1 MPPLLFDA
9 VSSYARVANEL
20 YGHYLDTTLGFSAAL
35 TQVCDAQTA
44 MRSNLPPGTLEDDL
58 AFFYGHGDP
67 NDPEHR
73 LQHRTTQGEFK
84 ARNAPNGPNEV
95 RASQFLIVL
104 LYEYWESV
112 HRAKVAAALALPSTD
127 DLKIPIF
134 GDLRILRHDVIHHVG
149 VIRAETVKRLE
160 RVNGFRPGQQIGLTG
175 NEAEALVGSVYV
187 ALDSIVTGAGH
198 PDPGYRWI
206 KTLGGVRAL

>member
-1 MPPLLFDA
+1 MPPLLFDE
-9 VSSYARVANEL
+9 VSNYARVVNEL
-20 YGHYLDTTLGFSAAL
+20 YGHYLDTTLGFSAAHA
-35 TQVCDAQTA
+35 QVCDVQMA
-44 MRSNLPPGTLEDDL
+44 MRPNLLPGTLEDDL
-58 AFFYGHGDP
+58 AFFYGRGDP

-112 HRAKVAAALALPSTD
+112 HRAKVAAALDLPSAD
-127 DLKIPIF
+127 DLKVPIF
-134 GDLRILRHDVIHHVG
+134 GDLRILRHDVLHHVG
-149 VIRAETVKRLE
+149 IIRAETVKKLE
-160 RVNGFRPGQQIGLTG
+160 RVKGLGPGTQIGLTG
-175 NEAEALVGSVYV
+175 HEAEALVGSVYV
-187 ALDSIVTGAGH
+187 ALDGIVTGKGH

-206 KTLGGVRAL
+206 RTLGGARVL